1 VVYFCTLTFNKKRFI
16 PLSFALAITGLL
28 IQFLILE
35 YFTRTTIVVEDQ
47 QTIELNKIKENFY
60 LALIGTSHTNYGNE
74 MMKLNK
80 NMFDYGSAYT
90 YPIVMFQKTK
100 KLIEVNPSLKYLIL
114 EADYHQYY
122 DFSYTQ
128 STIYTKYAYLL
139 KNIHTGNE
147 DMFYSLNRE
156 IAPTLHKRIINQIS
170 SRMFGVNI
178 NKKDIKDINWSS
190 LSQEARDRTTYARF
204 NFFKFSQIKSMNKN
218 SLNYYEKTI
227 NLAKKN
233 NIEVILIRHPLTNE
247 YLNYM
252 YPNMKE
258 EVDQYID
265 KLQTTYNLKVLD
277 FRNIFKDKQELFENQ
292 DHLNKIGRKE
302 FSRILVNTI
311 EHDFISK

>member
-1 VVYFCTLTFNKKRFI
+1 MNFCTSTFNKKRFI
-16 PLSFALAITGLL
+16 LLSFALAITGVL

-35 YFTRTTIVVEDQ
+35 YFTRTKIVVEDK
-47 QTIELNKIKENFY
+47 QTIELNKIKEDFY
-60 LALIGTSHTNYGNE
+60 LGLLGTSHTNYGNE

-80 NMFDYGSAYT
+80 NMFDYGSSYT

-139 KNIHTGNE
+139 KNINTGNE

-156 IAPTLHKRIINQIS
+156 IAPTLHKRIINGIK
-170 SRMFGVNI
+170 SRVLGTNI
-178 NKKDIKDINWSS
+178 NKKDKKDIDWSI
-190 LSQEARDRTTYARF
+190 LSQEERDRSTYARF
-204 NFFKFSQIKSMNKN
+204 NFFKFSKTKSMNKN
-218 SLNYYEKTI
+218 SLDYYEKTI
-227 NLAKKN
+227 NLAKEN
-233 NIEVILIRHPLTNE
+233 NIEVILIRHPLANE

-252 YPNMKE
+252 YPNMKK
-258 EVDQYID
+258 EVDKYID
-265 KLQTTYNLKVLD
+265 KLQTTYNLKLID
-277 FRNIFKDKQELFENQ
+277 FRNIFKDKQELFSNQ
-292 DHLNKIGRKE
+292 DHLNKIGQKE

-311 EHDFISK
+311 ENDFISK